1 MIRRLFGAIVQGIGW
16 SAGRDIYAEGKKKLR
31 KELARLP
38 KTQTPRQ
45 LAKAARA
52 AEKAR
57 PAAEKERAAASKQR
71 EKALEEQ
78 LTALKRKMGR

>member
-1 MIRRLFGAIVQGIGW
+1 MQGIGW

-57 PAAEKERAAASKQR
+57 LAGQKERTAAAKKR
-71 EKALEEQ
+71 EKAVEDQ
-78 LTALKRKMGR
+78 LAALKRNMGR